1 MVQRS
6 FLTMLVF
13 FGSLGAVLLGP
24 GGAYADQENVAL
36 ETLEECEAWSYDYP
50 GCWYEYTSEY
60 CPYPSVEVQ
69 AEATNEPMEEDP
81 RDDSVETVAEYEG
94 YESKDYGYQWEYDD
108 YDSAYEDYLWA
119 QLITDMQAELIE
131 QSVDESVHETVA
143 ETGAEP
149 IDESEV
155 EIVEEKA
162 TEAAVS
168 TWADDY
174 HYWAEYY
181 DEEYRCYEVT
191 VQPTYETAE
200 ENESTIDEVV
210 AETTGVDEAALV
222 TDVADEG
229 ADEGEM
235 AAAESSMD
243 WQDECQHD
251 FRFDYSYSYEYGYGY
266 GYEEPTFDRT
276 IEADQ
281 VETIQMMDDS
291 DEVTEQVADA
301 MEESNEVTEETA
313 EAIEHGD
320 ARHEGYHYYGDCD
333 YYSDYYSDY
342 YDSYYDSY
350 YDDYGDSDNADVASP
365 ASSEDASDRLTDT
378 DADTDEVSPIEE
390 PAEVAT
396 SDSAPLHQA
405 AVLSLA
411 RSLDQMGSAL
421 KMLSHQ
427 LTDMVTPEVATRAST
442 VTDQH

>member
-1 MVQRS
+1 MVKRS
-6 FLTMLVF
+6 ILTMLVF

-24 GGAYADQENVAL
+24 GGAYADQENVAW
-36 ETLEECEAWSYDYP
+36 ETLEECEAWGYDYP
-50 GCWYEYTSEY
+50 GCWYEYAGEY

-69 AEATNEPMEEDP
+69 AEATIEPVEEEP
-81 RDDSVETVAEYEG
+81 SGDSVETVAEYEG
-94 YESKDYGYQWEYDD
+94 YESKDYGYQWEYED
-108 YDSAYEDYLWA
+108 YDSAYEDYLWS
-119 QLITDMQAELIE
+119 QLITDTQAELID
-131 QSVDESVHETVA
+131 QPVDESVHETVV

-149 IDESEV
+149 IDETVV
-155 EIVEEKA
+155 EIVEEAASAA

-210 AETTGVDEAALV
+210 AETTGVDECE
-222 TDVADEG
+222 D
-229 ADEGEM
+229 
-235 AAAESSMD
+235 
-243 WQDECQHD
+243 D

-281 VETIQMMDDS
+281 VETV
-291 DEVTEQVADA
+291 EV
-301 MEESNEVTEETA
+301 MEESIEVTEEAA
-313 EAIEHGD
+313 EAMEHCD
-320 ARHEGYHYYGDCD
+320 ARHEGYPYYGDCD
-333 YYSDYYSDY
+333 YYSDYYG
-342 YDSYYDSY
+342 SYYDSY
-350 YDDYGDSDNADVASP
+350 YDDYGYSDNADVAAPS
-365 ASSEDASDRLTDT
+365 SSEDASDRLTDT
-378 DADTDEVSPIEE
+378 DADEPEVSTIEE
-390 PAEVAT
+390 SAEVAT
-396 SDSAPLHQA
+396 IDSAPLHQA
-405 AVLSLA
+405 AVLRLA

-427 LTDMVTPEVATRAST
+427 LTDMVTPEVATRTSA